1 MQTLDL
7 IGLVALI
14 MIGLNALSL
23 VCTATLRVWNARR
36 TRWLEG
42 KVEIFEPALY
52 DFLNTGKVS
61 PELKDAR
68 GRECEVLSTLVS
80 KLISVLPDEQD
91 HRKLANLAEDLGLIR
106 RDLNQLRSKKIRE
119 RARAAENLGFYGGP
133 DVVGDLSRL
142 LSEDHETPRVLAAR
156 ALSRIATPEAAR
168 ALVDRL
174 DSTSELTR
182 LRMISNL
189 ERMGPV
195 ATEPLMELLD
205 DENKP
210 SQARVLAV
218 KALGN
223 LQATEA
229 RGSLRRIARREDI
242 DLSAQAVLA
251 LGKLGDLED
260 LDVVLEAA
268 EKDQWPL
275 RVQAANALGMMG
287 KETTIPDLKRLMTD
301 SEWWVRTNAGSALS
315 KMGAAGERTLV
326 EMLDSPDTYARE
338 RAAASLENGGAVRRA
353 VNELTESGERA
364 AWARTLI
371 RRITRTEV
379 SKHLRYLE
387 ETLSNDEKRDAL
399 QDAMSGGHD
408 S

>member
-23 VCTATLRVWNARR
+23 VCTATLRVRNARR

-61 PELKDAR
+61 PRLKDAR
-68 GRECEVLSTLVS
+68 GRECEVLSTLIS
-80 KLISVLPDEQD
+80 KLISALPDEQD

-106 RDLNQLRSKKIRE
+106 RDLNQLHSKKIRV

-142 LSEDHETPRVLAAR
+142 LSEDHETPRALAAR
-156 ALSRIATPEAAR
+156 ALSRIATPE
-168 ALVDRL
+168 
-174 DSTSELTR
+174 
-182 LRMISNL
+182 
-189 ERMGPV
+189 
-195 ATEPLMELLD
+195 
-205 DENKP
+205 
-210 SQARVLAV
+210 
-218 KALGN
+218 
-223 LQATEA
+223 
-229 RGSLRRIARREDI
+229 
-242 DLSAQAVLA
+242 
-251 LGKLGDLED
+251 
-260 LDVVLEAA
+260 
-268 EKDQWPL
+268 
-275 RVQAANALGMMG
+275 AANALGMMG
-287 KETTIPDLKRLMTD
+287 KETTIPDLKKLMTD

-315 KMGAAGERTLV
+315 KMGVAGERALV
-326 EMLDSPDTYARE
+326 EMLDSPDAYARE

-353 VNELTESGERA
+353 VNGLTESGERGE
-364 AWARTLI
+364 WAQTLI
-371 RRITRTEV
+371 RRITHTEV

-387 ETLSNDEKRDAL
+387 ETLSDDEKRDAL
-399 QDAMSGGHD
+399 KDAMSGGHD